1 MANVWTLLSD
11 PTNLVGILL
20 GLAVLMLFR
29 DFRYVFWKA
38 FGFGVAA
45 TTLVYCVKVML

>member
-1 MANVWTLLSD
+1 
-11 PTNLVGILL
+11 LVGLLL

-38 FGFGVAA
+38 LCFGTAA
-45 TTLVYCVKVML
+45 TVLIYCVKVMVL